1 MKFCKSCGDQVNSL
15 NYCKSCGKQYFSF
28 RNKWIITSFVLLLLF
43 LASSV
48 FSFLLYQQTVTL
60 RSDLATGAD
69 NQASL
74 SSEISTLTADLQALQ
89 KSHDKAL
96 EQISSLE
103 SEYSVL
109 SYRKDQLQSSYDQLS
124 EQLDDCESSYFDLR
138 DRAELFRNYVV
149 FYNPGGKYY
158 HSCVSH
164 TCGVRKNSNFSNYQ
178 DWLASQQGYE
188 SFKQSSSILCT
199 PSEAKSR
206 GYLPCPY
213 CMG

>member
-1 MKFCKSCGDQVNSL
+1 MKFCKSCGGQVNSR
-15 NYCKSCGKQYFSF
+15 NYCNSCGKQYFSL

-48 FSFLLYQQTVTL
+48 FSFLLYQQTEAL

-69 NQASL
+69 NQAAL

-89 KSHDKAL
+89 QSHDEAL
-96 EQISSLE
+96 AQISSLE
-103 SEYSVL
+103 SDYSIL
-109 SYRKDQLQSSYDQLS
+109 SSKKGQLQSSYDKLS
-124 EQLDDCESSYFDLR
+124 EQLADCEDAYLDLLNKANSFRKSY
-138 DRAELFRNYVV
+138 V
-149 FYNPGGKYY
+149 FYNSGGTYY
-158 HSCVSH
+158 HACVGH
-164 TCGVRKNSNFSNYQ
+164 CGVSRQDYTYEDYLAARNGFS
-178 DWLASQQGYE
+178 SG
-188 SFKQSSSILCT
+188 QSTLCT